1 MSQAEAIEAAVMR
14 CRAAAAATAESA
26 RALASIAG
34 AGDAEAL
41 SLALASEA
49 AASAFLESG
58 ATRPK
63 RSLSAF
69 VKARA
74 VSESNRH
81 EGLAIGPRHARKK
94 KAETEVVVA
103 LARVFVGSGLRRPSG
118 PVLVTMTRR
127 DTSAVDADNLPGCFK
142 HHVDAAARYLG
153 LDDADPR
160 IAFVF
165 KQERCAGGAEGVA
178 ISVEWSF
185 GGRGG

>member
-14 CRAAAAATAESA
+14 CRAAASASAEAA
-26 RALASIAG
+26 RAVAGLAGGSEEG
-34 AGDAEAL
+34 A
-41 SLALASEA
+41 LALAIDAS
-49 AASAFLESG
+49 ASAFNGSA
-58 ATRPK
+58 ATRPA
-63 RSLSAF
+63 RSLCAF

-94 KAETEVVVA
+94 HAQTQVVVS
-103 LARVFVGSGLRRPSG
+103 LARVFVDSGLRRPSG

-127 DTSAVDADNLPGCFK
+127 EPSAVDPDNLPGCFK

-165 KQERCAGGAEGVA
+165 RQEKCSSGAEGVS
-178 ISVEWSF
+178 ITVEWSF
-185 GGRGG
+185 GGRGE